1 MTDKYSCD
9 ISKGFPG
16 GTSGRESA
24 PQCRKCKRG
33 ESDPWDGRAS
43 GGGGNGNCSSVL
55 AWRIPWIKE
64 LGGLQSMN
72 SQGIRH
78 D

>member
-1 MTDKYSCD
+1 MAPAVENLPANAENAREVSLTPGMGDPPEEGEMATYSS
-9 ISKGFPG
+9 I
-16 GTSGRESA
+16 
-24 PQCRKCKRG
+24 
-33 ESDPWDGRAS
+33 
-43 GGGGNGNCSSVL
+43 L
-55 AWRIPWIKE
+55 AWRIPWVEE